1 VGTTGAER
9 GRGATLGVP
18 DRVAGTRAYMAPE
31 VSQGGKAGPRSDVY
45 SLAASLLH
53 LVTGRPPAAPP
64 AGETNPDP
72 GGATSGGPGVTPG
85 GAAWPADVPEEV
97 WAVIAAGMEQDPDR
111 RPDLPCFL
119 GMLREARWRRLS
131 DDVLGRQTSA
141 PSPVRLQVAVA
152 SAAADAPG
160 SFTPLPARELL
171 RRRLHTGDRVRID
184 SVADA
189 NGHLTILLLGS
200 AGGLEVVLPR
210 PTAADNF
217 FSARQQYRLLRLAPP
232 AGRERVL
239 VLWSR
244 QDVRRSDREWLRWL
258 ERRGEDLFRTAPS
271 LARAVRCLEVEGEG
285 RSAPPEGSWRAVVVA
300 LDHAS
305 PEPAREGGSA
315 AGPSAGPLRLD
326 RHQ

>member
-1 VGTTGAER
+1 
-9 GRGATLGVP
+9 
-18 DRVAGTRAYMAPE
+18 MAPE
-31 VSQGGKAGPRSDVY
+31 ACQPGGAGPWSDVY

-53 LVTGRPPAAPP
+53 LVMGRPPAAPP
-64 AGETNPDP
+64 VGETNPDP
-72 GGATSGGPGVTPG
+72 GGATSGGPCATPG

-97 WAVIAAGMEQDPDR
+97 WAVIAAGMEPGPDR
-111 RPDLPCFL
+111 RPDLPRFL

-131 DDVLGRQTSA
+131 DDVLGRQPAGPT
-141 PSPVRLQVAVA
+141 PVRLQVTVA
-152 SAAADAPG
+152 SAAADAPD

-171 RRRLHTGDRVRID
+171 GRPLHTGDRVRID

-189 NGHLTILLLGS
+189 NGHLTVLLLGS

-217 FSARQQYRLLRLAPP
+217 FAARQQYRLLLRLAPP

-244 QDVRRSDREWLRWL
+244 QDVRRPDREWLRWL
-258 ERRGEDLFRTAPS
+258 ERRGEDLFRAAPRPT
-271 LARAVRCLEVEGEG
+271 RAVRRLEVEGEG
-285 RSAPPEGSWRAVVVA
+285 RSAPPEGSWRAVVVP

-305 PEPAREGGSA
+305 PGPAGEGGSA
-315 AGPSAGPLRLD
+315 AGPSE
-326 RHQ
+326 